1 MFFLLQKFP
10 IFKYARYQLYMINT
24 INWHDENKWITNMG
38 FVEVEAAAAKDILQS
53 LQAHYF
59 QPQLFSTFKSLKYCF
74 SLVIFITVF

>member
-1 MFFLLQKFP
+1 
-10 IFKYARYQLYMINT
+10 
-24 INWHDENKWITNMG
+24 MG